1 MEVIDIETKDIQI
14 LLKNKINEWE
24 DGFKNSKKNNEDIDK
39 CINEILEICNDAEA
53 NSSILKKSLVFL
65 KKNYDFFS
73 HDDYKTYIETLT
85 KIYKKE
91 NADPSVFEQ
100 YGECLTRIAD
110 NKKIKSHC
118 INLLLEIF
126 EDKRAN
132 RYILMEFIGFIKNC
146 NKEKRISSAAFND
159 CLQAI
164 RKVLPDIDKTLNSA
178 EKQKYDE
185 YIGEIRKFKEEINKS
200 YKIVSDSDEESF
212 FVLKQPVVSSNEF
225 EKVPNSSNDNKH
237 IKDILKNDTQNKQE
251 HEAFRNLN

>member
-39 CINEILEICNDAEA
+39 CINEILEICNDVKA
-53 NSSILKKSLVFL
+53 NSSILKKCLLFL
-65 KKNYDFFS
+65 KKNYNFFS

-126 EDKRAN
+126 EDERADH
-132 RYILMEFIGFIKNC
+132 YILAKCIEFIKNC
-146 NKEKRISSAAFND
+146 DKEKIISYETFDD
-159 CLQAI
+159 CLKAI

-178 EKQKYDE
+178 EKQEYDE
-185 YIGEIRKFKEEINKS
+185 YIREIGKFKKEINES

-212 FVLKQPVVSSNEF
+212 FVL
-225 EKVPNSSNDNKH
+225 
-237 IKDILKNDTQNKQE
+237 
-251 HEAFRNLN
+251 